1 MEIVYWIIL
10 FGILYFC
17 IILPEKRRKT
27 RRRNLRSRER
37 NAFMNEL
44 IEKMIGKRCE
54 IMGDI
59 STGCIGTILSV
70 NENWIEVADDKG
82 RRRLINTLYFL
93 HPRKSKKRDE
103 KIRAKYGFRYDTK
116 RAASSQAP
124 PFCAN
129 RPRCAQAHPRTEIP
143 SCESRK
149 RLFSMP
155 AEKPPSLWLAAITR

>member
-1 MEIVYWIIL
+1 MVEKEKSGRKANNMEIVYWIIL

-17 IILPEKRRKT
+17 IILPEKRRKI

-82 RRRLINTLYFL
+82 RRRLINTFYISSIREN
-93 HPRKSKKRDE
+93 PKKE
-103 KIRAKYGFRYDTK
+103 TK
-116 RAASSQAP
+116 
-124 PFCAN
+124 
-129 RPRCAQAHPRTEIP
+129 
-143 SCESRK
+143 K
-149 RLFSMP
+149 
-155 AEKPPSLWLAAITR
+155 